1 MAGLMKYKLVPEDT
15 DEKVM
20 ARRVYEF
27 NRYLKAITIPANKLK
42 PYYVL
47 DERAMAFLIDIQQ
60 ENIIVQNGNIYC
72 ILKAD
77 WDKIY

>member
-1 MAGLMKYKLVPEDT
+1 MAGLMKYQLVPEDT
-15 DEKVM
+15 DERIM

-47 DERAMAFLIDIQQ
+47 DERAINFLMDIQK
-60 ENIIVQNGNIYC
+60 EEIIAQNGNIYC
-72 ILKAD
+72 IN
-77 WDKIY
+77 IIN